1 MVQTILIAVAAGV
14 AAALLFLAPASGSM
28 LAFPLFILTGLPLAI
43 ATFGWGV
50 RAGIVA
56 AVAGTVVTYVVYP
69 GGYVS
74 PLMFLCLFGVP
85 VVWLARLA
93 GRPYPLGSGNAGLEW
108 YPLSRLLLQLVGA
121 VVVALVAAG
130 IVSRYDPESLVH
142 DAAAALVDVLG
153 SVAATPA
160 PTAESLEPAV
170 RIYVSLMPFV
180 VAAVM
185 TAILTLDLWLGS
197 LVARGSGRAGRR
209 PDPLWSAELPGAL
222 LPAFIVALVFAFF
235 PGLIGEV
242 GKLVAGAAFGSF
254 VLVGLAI
261 LHAVTRGSVSRLPL
275 LVLAYI
281 LLIFSGL
288 LAVFVALAGAA
299 DPFLR
304 LRSRRPTLQPPSR

>member
-14 AAALLFLAPASGSM
+14 AAALLFLAPASGSV

-50 RAGIVA
+50 RAGAVA
-56 AVAGTVVTYVVYP
+56 AAAGTIVTYLVYP
-69 GGYVS
+69 GGVVS
-74 PLMFLCLFGVP
+74 PLMFLCLFGAP

-93 GRPYPLGSGNAGLEW
+93 GQPYPLGSGNAGLEW
-108 YPLSRLLLQLVGA
+108 YPLSRLLLQLAGT
-121 VVVALVAAG
+121 VVVALIAAG
-130 IVSRYDPESLVH
+130 IVSGYDPEGLVH
-142 DAAAALVDVLG
+142 DAAAALADVLAD
-153 SVAATPA
+153 VAATPA
-160 PTAESLEPAV
+160 PTAKSLEPTV
-170 RIYVSLMPFV
+170 RLYVSLMPFV

-185 TAILTLDLWLGS
+185 TSILTFDLWLGS
-197 LVARGSGRAGRR
+197 LVARGSGRTGRR
-209 PDPLWSAELPGAL
+209 PDPLWSVELPGAL
-222 LPAFIVALVFAFF
+222 LPAFIAALVLAFF
-235 PGLIGEV
+235 PGIIGEV

-288 LAVFVALAGAA
+288 LAVLVALAGAA

-304 LRSRRPTLQPPSR
+304 LRSRRPTLQPPPR